1 MIVDKG
7 ERIEVGG
14 AMTLPAATS
23 LLNAGLPF
31 AARGNAVFDL
41 AGVTDID
48 SSGLAVIFGWQRAA
62 QQAGQSIRIVN
73 FPENLKSLSGVYGV
87 GDLLPA

>member
-1 MIVDKG
+1 MIADKG
-7 ERIEVGG
+7 DRIEVTG
-14 AMTLPAATS
+14 AMTLSSATA
-23 LLNAGLPF
+23 LLKEGLPF
-31 AARGNAVFDL
+31 AERGNAVFDM
-41 AGVTDID
+41 AGVTEID

-62 QQAGQSIRIVN
+62 QASGQSIRIVN